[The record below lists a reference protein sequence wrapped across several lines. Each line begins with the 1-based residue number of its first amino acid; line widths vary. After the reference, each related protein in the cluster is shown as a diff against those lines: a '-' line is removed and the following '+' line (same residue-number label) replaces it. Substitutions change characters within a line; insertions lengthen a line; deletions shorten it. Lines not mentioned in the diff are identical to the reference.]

1 MLPTNKQVTD
11 ILLAQWPKGT
21 PRTKQMRIDADTLLT
36 ERCNITA
43 EEKAIKYGD
52 GPNRV
57 FSALLGGALCH
68 IYGNRVDRPTTDAAQ
83 ADVESVIEIEEVR
96 QYSEFALRDNPELEK
111 ALLRIGIRK
120 VSTEYSVPDFGRI
133 DIAGSEV
140 ATGEFTSV
148 ELKVV
153 EAGSKEAAQ
162 ACKYRAFQERMK
174 GTGKSGRVVLIAQ
187 SFNTT
192 FWAVAAR
199 FPEIQAFSYT
209 QDATEAIAL
218 TRESSG

>member
-11 ILLAQWPKGT
+11 TLLAQWPKGT
-21 PRTKQMRIDADTLLT
+21 PRTKQMRIDADKLLT
-36 ERCNITA
+36 ERYNITA
-43 EEKAIKYGD
+43 EEKAIKYGS
-52 GPNRV
+52 GTCV
-57 FSALLGGALCH
+57 YSALLGGALAH

-83 ADVESVIEIEEVR
+83 DDVESVIEIEEVR

-174 GTGKSGRVVLIAQ
+174 GTGKSGRVVLIAP
-187 SFNTT
+187 SFNIT

-218 TRESSG
+218 TRESNG

>member
-1 MLPTNKQVTD
+1 MLPTNKQV
-11 ILLAQWPKGT
+11 
-21 PRTKQMRIDADTLLT
+21 
-36 ERCNITA
+36 
-43 EEKAIKYGD
+43 
-52 GPNRV
+52 
-57 FSALLGGALCH
+57 
-68 IYGNRVDRPTTDAAQ
+68 TTDAAQ
-83 ADVESVIEIEEVR
+83 ADVELEIEER

-133 DIAGSEV
+133 VIAGSEV

-162 ACKYRAFQERMK
+162 ACKYLAFQERMK
-174 GTGKSGRVVLIAQ
+174 GTGKSGRVVLIAP
-187 SFNTT
+187 SFNIT
-192 FWAVAAR
+192 FWSVAER

-218 TRESSG
+218 TRESHGRILTLPSFDRDEFCTNLARNGRTAELFEE

>member
-1 MLPTNKQVTD
+1 MLPTNKQV
-11 ILLAQWPKGT
+11 
-21 PRTKQMRIDADTLLT
+21 
-36 ERCNITA
+36 
-43 EEKAIKYGD
+43 
-52 GPNRV
+52 
-57 FSALLGGALCH
+57 
-68 IYGNRVDRPTTDAAQ
+68 TTDAAQ
-83 ADVESVIEIEEVR
+83 ADVELEIEER

-120 VSTEYSVPDFGRI
+120 VSTEYSDFGRI
-133 DIAGSEV
+133 VIAGSEV

-162 ACKYRAFQERMK
+162 ACKYLAFQERMK
-174 GTGKSGRVVLIAQ
+174 GTGKSGRVVLIAP
-187 SFNTT
+187 SFNIT
-192 FWAVAAR
+192 FWAVAKR

-218 TRESSG
+218 TRESNG